1 MQHVIR
7 SQQFDRK
14 SIEKLFALATQLQG
28 TLDDSLR
35 GKVMA
40 TLFYEPS
47 TRTRLSFESAMT
59 RLGGGVIS
67 TENAREASSA
77 SKGETL
83 EDTIKIVNQYADVI
97 ILRHFEAGSALRASQ
112 VSQVPIVNAGDGAG
126 QHPTQALLDLYT
138 IERELGRIDGIHLAG
153 VGDLRFGR
161 TIRSL
166 AYLLGKFKDIRMT
179 FVSPPELKMGDDIK
193 AYLKR
198 HNVVFT
204 ETQDLESAM
213 RSADVVYQTRIQKER
228 FPDVEQYER
237 LKDSFIITRTL
248 VDSMNEKAI
257 LMHPLPRVSE
267 IDREVDSSP
276 HAMYFKQAGYG
287 VLMRMALLK
296 TLIGGKSV
304 LPIPR
309 IPNSRNLHAGVQY

>member
-14 SIEKLFALATQLQG
+14 TIEKLFALATQLQ
-28 TLDDSLR
+28 TAPDDSLR

-77 SKGETL
+77 MKGETL

-97 ILRHFEAGSALRASQ
+97 VLRHFEAGSALHAAQ
-112 VSQVPIVNAGDGAG
+112 VSQIPIINAGDGAG

-138 IERELGRIDGIHLAG
+138 IERELGKVDGIHIAG

-166 AYLLGKFKDIRMT
+166 SYLLGKFKDVRMT
-179 FVSPPELKMGDDIK
+179 FVSPPELQMGDDIK

-198 HNVVFT
+198 NNVAFSET
-204 ETQDLESAM
+204 ENLASAM
-213 RSADVVYQTRIQKER
+213 KSADVVYQTRIQKER
-228 FPDVEQYER
+228 FPDVEEYER
-237 LKDSFIITRTL
+237 LKDSFIITRSL
-248 VDSMNEKAI
+248 VDSMKRKAI
-257 LMHPLPRVSE
+257 LMHPLPRVNE
-267 IDREVDSSP
+267 IEREVDSSP

-287 VLMRMALLK
+287 VLVRMALLK
-296 TLIGGKSV
+296 MLLGGKEL

-309 IPNSRNLHAGVQY
+309 VPASHNLHGNV

>member
-1 MQHVIR
+1 MQHIIR

-14 SIEKLFALATQLQG
+14 SIEKLFALATQLQSSF
-28 TLDDSLR
+28 DDSLR

-97 ILRHFEAGSALRASQ
+97 VLRHFEAGSARRASE
-112 VSQVPIVNAGDGAG
+112 VSQVPIINAGDGAG

-138 IERELGRIDGIHLAG
+138 IQRELGNIDGIHIAG

-166 AYLLGKFKDIRMT
+166 AYLLGKYNDVKMT

-198 HNVVFT
+198 HNVSFT
-204 ETQDLESAM
+204 ETEDLESAM
-213 RSADVVYQTRIQKER
+213 ESADVLYQTRIQKER
-228 FPDVEQYER
+228 FPDVEEYER
-237 LKDSFIITRTL
+237 LKDSFVITRSL
-248 VDSMNEKAI
+248 VDSMKSKAI
-257 LMHPLPRVSE
+257 LLHPLPRVNE
-267 IDREVDSSP
+267 IEHEVDSSP

-287 VLMRMALLK
+287 VLVRMALLK
-296 TLIGGKSV
+296 TLIGGKEV

-309 IPNSRNLHAGVQY
+309 VAASRNLHGDV

>member
-1 MQHVIR
+1 M
-7 SQQFDRK
+7 
-14 SIEKLFALATQLQG
+14 L
-28 TLDDSLR
+28 
-35 GKVMA
+35 
-40 TLFYEPS
+40 
-47 TRTRLSFESAMT
+47 

-83 EDTIKIVNQYADVI
+83 EDTIKIVNQYADI
-97 ILRHFEAGSALRASQ
+97 IVLRHFEAGSALRASQ
-112 VSQVPIVNAGDGAG
+112 VSQVPIINAGDGAG

-138 IERELGRIDGIHLAG
+138 IERELGHIDDIHLAG

-161 TIRSL
+161 TVRSL
-166 AYLLGKFKDIRMT
+166 AYLLGKFKNITMT

-198 HNVVFT
+198 HNISFT
-204 ETQDLESAM
+204 ETEDLESTM
-213 RSADVVYQTRIQKER
+213 KSADVIYQTRIQKER
-228 FPDVEQYER
+228 FPDVEEYER
-237 LKDSFIITRTL
+237 LKDSFVITREL
-248 VDSMNEKAI
+248 VDSMKKKAI
-257 LMHPLPRVSE
+257 LLHPLPRVNE
-267 IDREVDSSP
+267 IKREVDDSP

-296 TLIGGKSV
+296 TLLSSKEM

-309 IPNSRNLHAGVQY
+309 VPASRNLHGDV